1 MYTHAPAAFCTVT
14 AGSPAAAEAA
24 TAGAVRRPLE
34 LMVPAL
40 ADHVTA
46 ELKAPVPCTLAVH
59 CEVAPGLIVDGMHV
73 ALTEV
78 TAEEGA

>member
-1 MYTHAPAAFCTVT
+1 MIVT
-14 AGSPAAAEAA
+14 EAA

>member
-1 MYTHAPAAFCTVT
+1 
-14 AGSPAAAEAA
+14 
-24 TAGAVRRPLE
+24 
-34 LMVPAL
+34 MVPAL

>member
-1 MYTHAPAAFCTVT
+1 MVT
-14 AGSPAAAEAA
+14 EAA
-24 TAGAVRRPLE
+24 TAGAVKRPLE

-46 ELKAPVPCTLAVH
+46 ELKLPVPCTVAVH
-59 CEVAPGLIVDGMHV
+59 CEVAPGLTVDGLHA

-78 TAEEGA
+78 IVEEGEGA